1 MKKQYGWESEY
12 RRKKFLERHNSKND
26 KSQYNINRI
35 DNELEIPKTIAI
47 MLDLD
52 GTSDFIND
60 ETAKKFITQLNTLR
74 IKFGASQAIIC
85 ISLIIMIQIKLLGY

>member
-35 DNELEIPKTIAI
+35 DNELEIPKTISI

-52 GTSDFIND
+52 G
-60 ETAKKFITQLNTLR
+60 QVTL
-74 IKFGASQAIIC
+74 
-85 ISLIIMIQIKLLGY
+85 